1 MTRVRR
7 SWDITERQ
15 RSVLAAI
22 RAHIADHGEAPTVR
36 EIAAAVS
43 LASPSSALYH
53 LRRLEEAGIVRRD
66 RGAGSRDHRPSRH
79 PTTPAPFT
87 VPLRGA

>member
-36 EIAAAVS
+36 EIAAAVG
-43 LASPSSALYH
+43 LASPSSVLYQ
-53 LRRLEEAGIVRRD
+53 LRRLEEAGAVRRA
-66 RGAGSRDHRPSRH
+66 RGTGSRDYRLS
-79 PTTPAPFT
+79 
-87 VPLRGA
+87 

>member
-36 EIAAAVS
+36 EIAAAVGLS
-43 LASPSSALYH
+43 SPSSVLYQ
-53 LRRLEEAGIVRRD
+53 LRRLEEAGVLRRA
-66 RGAGSRDHRPSRH
+66 RGAGAREYRLS
-79 PTTPAPFT
+79 
-87 VPLRGA
+87 

>member
-36 EIAAAVS
+36 EIAAAVG
-43 LASPSSALYH
+43 LASPSSVLYQ
-53 LRRLEEAGIVRRD
+53 LRRLEEAGAVRRA
-66 RGAGSRDHRPSRH
+66 RGTGARDYRLS
-79 PTTPAPFT
+79 
-87 VPLRGA
+87 

>member
-36 EIAAAVS
+36 EIAAAIG
-43 LASPSSALYH
+43 LASPSSALYQ
-53 LRRLEEAGIVRRD
+53 LRRLEEAGIVRRA
-66 RGAGSRDHRPSRH
+66 RGAGSRDYRLS
-79 PTTPAPFT
+79 
-87 VPLRGA
+87 

>member
-15 RSVLAAI
+15 QSVLAAI

-36 EIAAAVS
+36 EIAAAVG
-43 LASPSSALYH
+43 LASPSSVLYQ
-53 LRRLEEAGIVRRD
+53 LRRLEEAGVVRRA
-66 RGAGSRDHRPSRH
+66 RGAGARDYRLS
-79 PTTPAPFT
+79 
-87 VPLRGA
+87 

>member
-7 SWDITERQ
+7 SWEVTERQ

-36 EIAAAVS
+36 EIAAAVGLS
-43 LASPSSALYH
+43 SPSSVLYQ
-53 LRRLEEAGIVRRD
+53 LRRLEEAGVLRHA
-66 RGAGSRDHRPSRH
+66 RGAGSQEYRLS
-79 PTTPAPFT
+79 
-87 VPLRGA
+87 